1 MATET
6 TLEELYTFDKATGT
20 IDPADYSVVEAI
32 VKSDVCTALGVENSV
47 EMSTP
52 MGRLLEWLALHF
64 SGVLG
69 LNVQNA
75 NQLLISAA
83 SGQQLD
89 AMAQWFQLERRPQSY
104 SIVTVRCYGNSF
116 TETVIP
122 LGSTVRNENGD
133 VFEST
138 EEKTIPAKVVDTDA
152 PFVDVPFEAIEAG
165 AIDVAANTVN
175 IVDSAV
181 SGWESCNNPD
191 AGTAG
196 SAIETD
202 ESLRDRIRAAR
213 TVAPGFLG
221 AIKNAVE
228 AVVGSGSAM
237 AIENNTGAK
246 LDVHGVEMEKHSILV
261 CVDGLES
268 PTVEGYASNEKVQ
281 AVAKA
286 IFDNK
291 PCGTGYTKPISSKSY
306 QGQIRNPD
314 GTTTDIV
321 PSNYQYDVPISDAFG
336 NEYHV
341 FFCAPLPQYVTVSLQ
356 VQNRTYTGTNILGD
370 VRNAVQAWA
379 SEANLQCGE
388 DIYASD
394 IIRAVEDKVP
404 GVVVVDCTVSDGGVD
419 KGTSFLEIDAIHKAS
434 ITTILPT
441 QYSK

>member
-32 VKSDVCTALGVENSV
+32 VKADVCTALGVENSV

-104 SIVTVRCYGNSF
+104 STVTMRCYGNSF

-191 AGTAG
+191 SGTVGA
-196 SAIETD
+196 AIETD

-228 AVVGSGSAM
+228 AVVGSGSSM

-246 LDVHGVEMEKHSILV
+246 LDVHGVEMEPHSILV

-291 PCGTGYTKPISSKSY
+291 PCGTGYTKAASI
-306 QGQIRNPD
+306 GAF
-314 GTTTDIV
+314 GTAYE
-321 PSNYQYDVPISDAFG
+321 NYQYEVPVTDPFG
-336 NEYHV
+336 NEYNV
-341 FFCAPLPQYVTVSLQ
+341 YFCAPIPQEVTVALQ
-356 VQNRTYTGTNILGD
+356 VQKRTYTGTDLLGD
-370 VRNAVQAWA
+370 VRRAVQEWA
-379 SEANLQCGE
+379 SESNFTCGE
-388 DIYASD
+388 SVYSSD
-394 IIRAVEDKVP
+394 VIRAVEDKVP

-434 ITTILPT
+434 VTTILPT

>member
-52 MGRLLEWLALHF
+52 MGRFLEWLALHF

-83 SGQQLD
+83 AGQQLD
-89 AMAQWFQLERRPQSY
+89 AIAQWFQLERRPQAY
-104 SIVTVRCYGNSF
+104 STVTVRCYGNSF
-116 TETVIP
+116 TDTVIP

-138 EEKTIPAKVVDTDA
+138 EEKKIPAKVSDIDA
-152 PFVDVPFEAIEAG
+152 PFIDVPFEAIEAG

-175 IVDSAV
+175 IIDTSIV
-181 SGWESCNNPD
+181 GWESCNNPD

-237 AIENNTGAK
+237 AIENNTGAH
-246 LDVHGVEMEKHSILV
+246 LDVHGVDMEPHSILV

-268 PTVEGYASNEKVQ
+268 PTVPGYASNEKVQ

-291 PCGTGYTKPISSKSY
+291 PCGTGYTKAASV
-306 QGQIRNPD
+306 GAF
-314 GTTTDIV
+314 GTAYA
-321 PSNYQYDVPISDAFG
+321 NYQYEVPVSDPFD
-336 NEYHV
+336 NEYNV
-341 FFCAPLPQYVTVSLQ
+341 YFCSPIPQEVTVALQ
-356 VQNRTYTGTNILGD
+356 VQKRTYTGTDLLGD
-370 VRNAVQAWA
+370 VRAAVQEWA
-379 SEANLQCGE
+379 TESNFKCGE
-388 DIYASD
+388 SIYASD
-394 IIRAVEDKVP
+394 VIRAVEDKVP
-404 GVVVVDCTVSDGGVD
+404 GVIVVDCTVSDGGVD

-434 ITTILPT
+434 VTKILPT